1 MFKQIFP
8 VQTTADKLKTFLQ
21 IKDFLACTS
30 PFLKIRRNRVNIKP
44 VKLLYHISS
53 NKSWG

>member
-21 IKDFLACTS
+21 LKDFLACTS
-30 PFLKIRRNRVNIKP
+30 PFLKIRRNSVNIKP